1 MLDHVVAASC
11 RDHLLVVDVDQA
23 WDLPDRSAVTP
34 QLIGVNDLRDIVFTQ
49 KPGQEGFRG
58 LDVAVALQQNFEHE
72 AVLVHCPPQPVSD
85 AIDAR
90 THLVQMPPGTPTGF
104 PVAKLFG
111 KEGRELDAPFAEG
124 LVTHLNAALMQQFL
138 DSPVTQRKAVVQPDR
153 VLDDGHRETVAV
165 GLGVGHGQ
173 SAYPDPV
180 KANAG
185 KLRR

>member
-1 MLDHVVAASC
+1 MKENV
-11 RDHLLVVDVDQA
+11 
-23 WDLPDRSAVTP
+23 
-34 QLIGVNDLRDIVFTQ
+34 
-49 KPGQEGFRG
+49 
-58 LDVAVALQQNFEHE
+58 EHE
-72 AVLVHCPPQPVSD
+72 TVLIHSSPQPMPD

-90 THLVQMPPGTPTGF
+90 TDLVQMPPGTPTGF

-138 DSPVTQRKAVVQPDR
+138 HIPVTQRKAVIEPNG
-153 VLDDGHRETVAV
+153 VLDDGHGETVAV

-180 KANAG
+180 KATQPFLD
-185 KLRR
+185 LRDFRMIPAVVVTS